1 MRKCSHE
8 QRVDLLD
15 SKGWCSGQVDAEDLE
30 RIQQYKWRIVIK
42 ASGRK
47 TVVTRITQ
55 GKARKQLS
63 LGAFLMNPPPGK
75 MVYPRRFNDGLDY
88 RKENLVV
95 CTMQERQLYLPKTR
109 KASSSKY
116 RGVYFLRSK
125 QKWRAG
131 IKVNGKNITIGLLR
145 AKPKPQKPTTAPRES
160 TLEKWV
166 TRTDHHWHP
175 HPSKKR
181 PRSA

>member
-1 MRKCSHE
+1 MSQEWTYLILKDGV
-8 QRVDLLD
+8 QV
-15 SKGWCSGQVDAEDLE
+15 KVDAEDLE
-30 RIQQYKWRIVIK
+30 RIQKHKWRIVIK

-47 TVVTRITQ
+47 TVVTRVTE
-55 GKARKQLS
+55 GKTRKQIS

-75 MVYPRRFNDGLDY
+75 MVYPRRFFDGLDY

-109 KASSSKY
+109 KVSSSKY

-131 IKVNGKNITIGLLR
+131 IKVNGKNITIGLFESEAEAAEAYNR
-145 AKPKPQKPTTAPRES
+145 ASRQHFGEMGYQNRILSGAPARRKKDPRTA
-160 TLEKWV
+160 
-166 TRTDHHWHP
+166 
-175 HPSKKR
+175 
-181 PRSA
+181 